1 MLVISDAKAEER
13 ELQELIESDPEIKE
27 QHDCFVAEMEF
38 KQKLMEIRK
47 HEALTQKEVGR
58 MSGLSQQAISRLER
72 GKGATLD
79 TVIRYLASMGYV
91 LGVNKI

>member
-1 MLVISDAKAEER
+1 MCSN
-13 ELQELIESDPEIKE
+13 E

-47 HEALTQKEVGR
+47 REALTQKDVGR

-79 TVIRYLASMGYV
+79 TVIRDLASMGYV